1 MISLHKILSGFL
13 FLILFSCQGQSQ
25 LNKLSVD
32 NIFALDGEQAKYHIT
47 TDRMDS
53 FFERINPNEIGL
65 QMRQNPSKLK
75 KSKEELIKQYKDY
88 LKSDVVDFTP
98 SDIEFVDLIFGD
110 LYKSAELQQ
119 LSMPDSLL
127 LIKVAGS
134 HYGNSV
140 YYTRENCIIIPENVL
155 IEKDKTA
162 FSGVMLHEIFH
173 VFSRYNPAIQKELY
187 KIIGFEAIENL
198 SFEEAL
204 AERLI
209 YNPDGLDMNWTIS
222 LEINGEPTL
231 VSPIILSKVNPDFKK
246 GLFPN
251 FEFKL
256 YALEESSPGSF
267 IILSDQAGNST
278 LQQDLAM
285 NSYFKQIGTNT
296 GYIIHP
302 DEILADHFMMIMRGD
317 KVNLNNLPFTDKNL
331 EIYNSVK
338 AILTP

>member
-1 MISLHKILSGFL
+1 MTSLHRILSGFFFIL
-13 FLILFSCQGQSQ
+13 LFSCQGQSQ
-25 LNKLSVD
+25 LNRLSVD
-32 NIFALDGEQAKYHIT
+32 NIFALNGDEAKYHIT

-53 FFERINPNEIGL
+53 FFEQINANEIGL
-65 QMRQNPSKLK
+65 QMRQNPTKLK
-75 KSKEELIKQYKDY
+75 NSKEELINQYKDF
-88 LKSDVVDFTP
+88 LKNDVVDFSP
-98 SDIEFVDLIFGD
+98 SDIEFLDLIFGD
-110 LYKSAELQQ
+110 LYKSKKLQQ
-119 LSMPDSLL
+119 LKMPDSLL
-127 LIKVAGS
+127 LIKVTGN

-155 IEKDKTA
+155 EDKNEA
-162 FSGVMLHEIFH
+162 VFSGVMLHEIFH

-198 SFEEAL
+198 NFEEAL
-204 AERLI
+204 ADRLI
-209 YNPDGLDMNWTIS
+209 YNPDGLDMNWIIS

-231 VSPIILSKVNPDFKK
+231 VSPIILSKANPDFKK

-256 YALEESSPGSF
+256 YALEASSPGSF
-267 IILSDQAGNST
+267 IALSDQKGNST
-278 LQQDLAM
+278 LRQDIAIDA
-285 NSYFKQIGTNT
+285 YFKQIGTNT

-317 KVNLNNLPFTDKNL
+317 KVNLNNLPFTGKNL

-338 AILTP
+338 TILTP